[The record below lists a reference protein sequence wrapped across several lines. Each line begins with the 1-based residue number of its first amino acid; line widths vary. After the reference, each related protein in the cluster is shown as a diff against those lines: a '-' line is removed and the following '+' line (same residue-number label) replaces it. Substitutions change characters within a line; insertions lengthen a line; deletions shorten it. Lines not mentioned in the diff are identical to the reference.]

1 MEFKTYQ
8 QILDATVQELVTH
21 VSELV
26 GISPDDVIRLIWPY
40 HRATEEQI
48 VAALNT
54 VAADFER
61 DKAAAEE
68 SREYRRAGQVL
79 PPRSPVRVLLFA
91 KPVSRVE
98 QKASGYG

>member
-21 VSELV
+21 VSELA

-40 HRATEEQI
+40 RATEEQI
-48 VAALNT
+48 VAALNA

-61 DKAAAEE
+61 DKAAATEKE
-68 SREYRRAGQVL
+68 LRDHAAGQVL